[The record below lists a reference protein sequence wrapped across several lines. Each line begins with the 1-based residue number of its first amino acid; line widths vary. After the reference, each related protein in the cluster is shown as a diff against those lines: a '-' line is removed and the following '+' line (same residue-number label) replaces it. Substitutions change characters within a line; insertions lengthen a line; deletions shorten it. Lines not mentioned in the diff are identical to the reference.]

1 MEGEKQGKNALAQPS
16 ERDFFTI
23 CYRLHF
29 QHLNNPLGMVRRV
42 GHFVFADLWV
52 YDSSRQGRVIPP
64 VVFVCPVTNQPCSVK
79 EIDRGTVRDLGGLLV
94 NGGHLIT
101 VNPCSDAGADEVC
114 DGVLR
119 FASGIAHD
127 GVIVVERMQSRG
139 DALIDRPHVHW
150 AISEGEADVDS
161 IVDRLRSNGLD
172 VHITPI
178 WGADGLFYYLGK
190 DPHARCYLTKMEH
203 TRASAMPVAFGRRE
217 ASGQIMPTKTEKFEG
232 ETVRD
237 THPLS
242 VVPPIPLPQH
252 IETESAV
259 APSEPLKG
267 PLCHGGV
274 DGMCR
279 AP

>member
-1 MEGEKQGKNALAQPS
+1 MASEEQGQKALAQPS
-16 ERDFFTI
+16 ERDFFTV

-29 QHLNNPLGMVRRV
+29 QHLNNPLGMVRRA
-42 GHFVFADLWV
+42 GHFVFADQWV
-52 YDSSRQGRVIPP
+52 YDSSTQGRVIPP
-64 VVFVCPVTNQPCSVK
+64 VVFVCPVTNQPCNVK

-101 VNPCSDAGADEVC
+101 VNPCSDAGADRVC

-161 IVDRLRSNGLD
+161 IVDQLRSSGLD

-178 WGADGLFYYLGK
+178 WAADGLFYYLAK

-203 TRASAMPVAFGRRE
+203 TRASALPVAHEGRE
-217 ASGQIMPTKTEKFEG
+217 ASGPIVPIKTENLRS
-232 ETVRD
+232 ETEAKRLPASD
-237 THPLS
+237 I
-242 VVPPIPLPQH
+242 PPTPLPEY

-259 APSEPLKG
+259 APSEAVKRPLTR
-267 PLCHGGV
+267 GV
-274 DGMCR
+274 HGMCR